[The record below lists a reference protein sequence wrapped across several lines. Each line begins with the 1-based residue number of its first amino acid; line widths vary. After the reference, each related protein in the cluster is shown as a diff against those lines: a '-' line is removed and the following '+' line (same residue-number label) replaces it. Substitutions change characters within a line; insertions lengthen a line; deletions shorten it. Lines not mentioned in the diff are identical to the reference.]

1 VLLFVQ
7 SGYLIHR
14 PTTFRGVVSERPD
27 RETIEA
33 YTREHGEAGAAIK
46 RTAMEQYIFTLA
58 KGWVV
63 SGKRLRAKYPDV
75 DPTRNEIRDVKLE
88 GEYPDT
94 SLTLLVY
101 SSYRDEEQWQSNRL
115 WDNPDD
121 WYYVKDPS
129 GGRQIEKPEKL
140 LGDIFMWARGG

>member
-1 VLLFVQ
+1 
-7 SGYLIHR
+7 
-14 PTTFRGVVSERPD
+14 VSERPD

-33 YTREHGEAGAAIK
+33 YSREGAIAGAATK
-46 RTAMEQYIFTLA
+46 RRAMEQYIFTLA
-58 KGWVV
+58 KGWLE
-63 SGKRLRAKYPDV
+63 SSKRLREKYPEID
-75 DPTRNEIRDVKLE
+75 RWESEIREVKLE

-101 SSYRDEEQWQSNRL
+101 SSYRDEERWESNRL

-140 LGDIFMWARGG
+140 LGDIMMWARGG